1 MDHVN
6 NKPRYHSFQRKRLAI
21 RFVSSLLLTGYVVFI
36 VLQLEH
42 LQIWHWISIIIVSV
56 VILLAGR
63 GYCGFLCPVGS
74 CLDFIHYICK
84 KLHVKEIKRPEGFNR
99 FIRGFRYF
107 FCVFYF
113 VLHFGIGID
122 PGWALV
128 VLLIITTPVMVRF
141 WCSICPIG
149 TILGMLSRISVFQL
163 QKNLEACVSCSACE
177 KACPMQNDKVFKA
190 DKTGEIHSVS
200 CIYCGL
206 CVGKCPKEHTLS
218 LKVAGREILS
228 SGR

>member
-1 MDHVN
+1 
-6 NKPRYHSFQRKRLAI
+6 
-21 RFVSSLLLTGYVVFI
+21 
-36 VLQLEH
+36 
-42 LQIWHWISIIIVSV
+42 
-56 VILLAGR
+56 
-63 GYCGFLCPVGS
+63 
-74 CLDFIHYICK
+74 
-84 KLHVKEIKRPEGFNR
+84 
-99 FIRGFRYF
+99 
-107 FCVFYF
+107 
-113 VLHFGIGID
+113 
-122 PGWALV
+122 
-128 VLLIITTPVMVRF
+128 MVRF